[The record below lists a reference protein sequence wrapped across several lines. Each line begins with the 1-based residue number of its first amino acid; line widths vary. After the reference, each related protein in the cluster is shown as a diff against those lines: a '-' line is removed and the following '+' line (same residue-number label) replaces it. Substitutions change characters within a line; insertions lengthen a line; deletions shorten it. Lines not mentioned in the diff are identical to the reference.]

1 MIITVIKKYKYTIAN
16 ILIIISLAI
25 FLWQNSKTK
34 SVYLLYTDDISECK
48 NISQY
53 DKSRHPLCNSK
64 GDLFVFEKI
73 EDKDIRVIENL
84 NKIKFLSKE
93 DFFNSNLKNT
103 SIFLVIKKGNEYEVI
118 PVKMFQILS

>member
-64 GDLFVFEKI
+64 GDLFFFEKI
-73 EDKDIRVIENL
+73 EDND
-84 NKIKFLSKE
+84 
-93 DFFNSNLKNT
+93 
-103 SIFLVIKKGNEYEVI
+103 I
-118 PVKMFQILS
+118 PV

>member
-16 ILIIISLAI
+16 ILIIISLTV

-34 SVYLLYTDDISECK
+34 SVYLLYTDNIAECK

-73 EDKDIRVIENL
+73 KDKDIRVIENL

-93 DFFNSNLKNT
+93 EFFNSNLKNT
-103 SIFLVIKKGNEYEVI
+103 SIFLVIKRGNEYEVI

>member
-1 MIITVIKKYKYTIAN
+1 MITPVIKKYKYTIAN

-53 DKSRHPLCNSK
+53 EKSRYPLCNSK
-64 GDLFVFEKI
+64 GDLFVFNKK
-73 EDKDIRVIENL
+73 KDQNTRLIKSL
-84 NKIKFLSKE
+84 DKIKLLSKE

-103 SIFLVIKKGNEYEVI
+103 NIFLVVKRAKEYEVI
-118 PVKMFQILS
+118 PVKMFQIVS